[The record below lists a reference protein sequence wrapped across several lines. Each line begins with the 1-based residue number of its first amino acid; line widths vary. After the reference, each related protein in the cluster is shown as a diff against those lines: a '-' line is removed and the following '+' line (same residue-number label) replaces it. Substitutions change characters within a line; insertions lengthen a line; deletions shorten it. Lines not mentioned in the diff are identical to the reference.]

1 MRDTLLLACGSQES
15 RAMLSSIFQENYNLL
30 EGENSKQSLL
40 LLNQNIHCIA
50 AVLLDLTVPD
60 KGGHTLLEELTGDRQ
75 LSEVP
80 ILVILNESSQFN
92 ESTAFRMG
100 ADDVKIANQD
110 NRSRTVWLLL
120 AYLLFHRNRPVP
132 QDELIGLLYGN
143 DPKGSNPAN
152 SLKTALYR
160 AAAGTQ
166 FVICAPHSLPAVE
179 EVLFSAKGYEYYDLL

>member
-1 MRDTLLLACGSQES
+1 
-15 RAMLSSIFQENYNLL
+15 
-30 EGENSKQSLL
+30 
-40 LLNQNIHCIA
+40 
-50 AVLLDLTVPD
+50 
-60 KGGHTLLEELTGDRQ
+60 
-75 LSEVP
+75 
-80 ILVILNESSQFN
+80 
-92 ESTAFRMG
+92 MG